1 MTELKV
7 ISRSFEETQEIG
19 KFIGEKARPGDV
31 YLLVGQ
37 LGAGKTCLTRG
48 LLWGL
53 GSGESARSPTFVI
66 ISHYVGRLILYH
78 MDFYRLNDAQEAFD
92 LGIDEY
98 FYGNGVCVVEWADRV
113 PEVFPEDYMKIN
125 IEYLDDNCRQLCFS
139 TKSVCYSNLLEEASL
154 NFGASLSK
162 E

>member
-66 ISHYVGRLILYH
+66 ISHYVGYYSSSNHDSRYSYSTLSDI
-78 MDFYRLNDAQEAFD
+78 
-92 LGIDEY
+92 IIT
-98 FYGNGVCVVEWADRV
+98 
-113 PEVFPEDYMKIN
+113 DYMSRTQVFTDIV
-125 IEYLDDNCRQLCFS
+125 IHARQSPENCSFS
-139 TKSVCYSNLLEEASL
+139 
-154 NFGASLSK
+154 GP
-162 E
+162 